1 MVVAAYRK
9 AREYLALVWYISSL
23 EVTSKMFFFLSK
35 LASVQIRADPKLI
48 IFFNQKIPKI
58 GIFLANFIM
67 IDINIATIN
76 YISNSIIKTVKSLSD
91 TVKSPNSW
99 GKGAEQNFDGK

>member
-1 MVVAAYRK
+1 
-9 AREYLALVWYISSL
+9 
-23 EVTSKMFFFLSK
+23 
-35 LASVQIRADPKLI
+35 
-48 IFFNQKIPKI
+48 
-58 GIFLANFIM
+58 M

-76 YISNSIIKTVKSLSD
+76 YISNCIIKTVKSLSD